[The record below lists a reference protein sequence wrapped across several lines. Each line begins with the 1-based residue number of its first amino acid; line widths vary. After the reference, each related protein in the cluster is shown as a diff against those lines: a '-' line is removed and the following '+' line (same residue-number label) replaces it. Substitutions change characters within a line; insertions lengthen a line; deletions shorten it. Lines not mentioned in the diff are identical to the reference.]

1 MRKLVLGLVAA
12 TALGSASMASATQF
26 MGATAGCF
34 GAACAPAGA
43 ATIPGSGLTFTSG
56 SFNQADSNGFLA
68 IGSGTENFGTLNLSG
83 IPFTYNTLFTLLV
96 NFTLPAGTPGG
107 GTVYSALVGGSVTNS
122 TTGGVLFDFNN
133 TPQTI
138 NYTGGSFTLAIND
151 VSVNS
156 SEIPTN
162 TAITGTIR
170 TAVPEPATWALML
183 LGFGGIGLA
192 MQRRRRP
199 ALAQIA

>member
-1 MRKLVLGLVAA
+1 MRKFVLGLVAA

-43 ATIPGSGLTFTSG
+43 ATTGGLTFTSG
-56 SFNQADSNGFLA
+56 SFNQSDSNGFLA

-83 IPFTYNTLFTLLV
+83 LPFTYNTLFTLLV
-96 NFTLPAGTPGG
+96 NFTLPAGTPGA

-156 SEIPTN
+156 SEVPTN

>member
-68 IGSGTENFGTLNLSG
+68 IGSGTENFGTLNLPAFRS
-83 IPFTYNTLFTLLV
+83 PTTRCSRCWSTSLF
-96 NFTLPAGTPGG
+96 
-107 GTVYSALVGGSVTNS
+107 
-122 TTGGVLFDFNN
+122 
-133 TPQTI
+133 
-138 NYTGGSFTLAIND
+138 
-151 VSVNS
+151 
-156 SEIPTN
+156 
-162 TAITGTIR
+162 R
-170 TAVPEPATWALML
+170 PEPRAAARFT
-183 LGFGGIGLA
+183 
-192 MQRRRRP
+192 RRWSAVR
-199 ALAQIA
+199 

>member
-56 SFNQADSNGFLA
+56 SFNQAALQRLFGDRFRNREFRYVEFFRHSVHLQHAVHAAGQLHS
-68 IGSGTENFGTLNLSG
+68 SGRN
-83 IPFTYNTLFTLLV
+83 
-96 NFTLPAGTPGG
+96 PGG

>member
-1 MRKLVLGLVAA
+1 
-12 TALGSASMASATQF
+12 

-43 ATIPGSGLTFTSG
+43 ATIPGSGLTFTGG

-68 IGSGTENFGTLNLSG
+68 IGSATENFGTLNLSG

-107 GTVYSALVGGSVTNS
+107 GTVYSAVVGGSVTNS

-156 SEIPTN
+156 SELPTN

-183 LGFGGIGLA
+183 LGFGGIGLT

>member
-1 MRKLVLGLVAA
+1 
-12 TALGSASMASATQF
+12 MASATQF

-56 SFNQADSNGFLA
+56 SFNQAATLERLFGDWFR
-68 IGSGTENFGTLNLSG
+68 TVKNFGTLNLSG

-107 GTVYSALVGGSVTNS
+107 GTVYSALVGGSATNS